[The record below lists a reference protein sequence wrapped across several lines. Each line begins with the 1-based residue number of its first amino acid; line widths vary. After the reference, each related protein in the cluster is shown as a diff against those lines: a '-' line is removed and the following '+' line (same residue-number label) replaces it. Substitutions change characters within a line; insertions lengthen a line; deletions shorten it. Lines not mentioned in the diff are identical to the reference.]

1 MKTSVKIFRILTC
14 IFVSLYT
21 VLVSYHIGD
30 HAKYSCM
37 KIMTDFSDGKIKF
50 WLEFDHITGEAW
62 FYIISGVALV
72 ALFAVAIVFLFRK
85 GLVPTIVSPLSI
97 LIASIYSLSI
107 NTQLSEVTL
116 WREPLRRLG
125 VMPEQRVDACLSIKP
140 GLARLCIILAVC
152 YFILSFIQHK
162 KSQKTIGD
170 KNEQNS

>member
-14 IFVSLYT
+14 VFTAIYTILVGFHVGETAALKCVKIANVDGAYSLVFDRIT
-21 VLVSYHIGD
+21 
-30 HAKYSCM
+30 
-37 KIMTDFSDGKIKF
+37 SD
-50 WLEFDHITGEAW
+50 AW

-152 YFILSFIQHK
+152 YFIMSFIQHK
-162 KSQKTIGD
+162 KSKKTIGY